1 VSAYINYVKPRK
13 GCESACG
20 NCNRRKVNFN
30 PSNKAEII
38 DALKADLTQM
48 SLALCEPEETV
59 LQAINNHELL
69 IGTYEDKF
77 GNKHLYLEYQDVG
90 IMAPIAGH

>member
-1 VSAYINYVKPRK
+1 MRTKSSKRYKKLLEVPNL
-13 GCESACG
+13 
-20 NCNRRKVNFN
+20 
-30 PSNKAEII
+30 NKAEII

>member
-1 VSAYINYVKPRK
+1 MYIGIPVSTSLFSFLTNCLRVIACPRTK
-13 GCESACG
+13 
-20 NCNRRKVNFN
+20 
-30 PSNKAEII
+30 
-38 DALKADLTQM
+38 M
-48 SLALCEPEETV
+48 SLALCEPEEAV